1 MSFLKNLGRIFSSP
15 SVDKS
20 RILYLYVQCSRC
32 GERLQAR
39 VDTWNELTPD
49 YEGNS
54 DDASSYFC
62 RKVLVGEKLCF
73 QPVELRLMF
82 DKNRKLVNQEIT
94 GGKYIEKAEFDQQS

>member
-1 MSFLKNLGRIFSSP
+1 M
-15 SVDKS
+15 
-20 RILYLYVQCSRC
+20 QCSRC
-32 GERLQAR
+32 GEKLQAR

-54 DDASSYFC
+54 DDPSSYFC

-73 QPVELRLMF
+73 QPIELSLTF
-82 DKNRKLVNQEIT
+82 DKNRKLINQEIT